1 MARVRL
7 RVRARARAKARAK
20 VRALGLGLGLGPGPG
35 PGPGLR
41 AKHHLGGGSALPRIV
56 TPHRTA
62 ALARVISVAAS
73 VSIAISCRRRSCR
86 SASLWAGQGKGQD
99 HGSERGKRAMHRAW
113 DRTTLAAWAGPQ
125 PWQAGAGAPRFVPS
139 TEMFGLPP
147 ALTYHPADR
156 GGRLRGARVADDSF
170 HRPLVRRPGWR
181 LVPACG
187 NKEVDAR
194 RPVDG
199 QAGLEGAGWMH
210 CTGRTLKLVMIREL
224 AALAQ
229 IHPTRSRA
237 LGRVRHVRASS
248 GGQKR
253 L

>member
-1 MARVRL
+1 MASHDAR
-7 RVRARARAKARAK
+7 RAQATAPEAYS
-20 VRALGLGLGLGPGPG
+20 
-35 PGPGLR
+35 
-41 AKHHLGGGSALPRIV
+41 SALQTLQPSGKSAR
-56 TPHRTA
+56 RTA
-62 ALARVISVAAS
+62 ALA
-73 VSIAISCRRRSCR
+73 
-86 SASLWAGQGKGQD
+86 G
-99 HGSERGKRAMHRAW
+99 
-113 DRTTLAAWAGPQ
+113 
-125 PWQAGAGAPRFVPS
+125 GAGAPRVVPS

-237 LGRVRHVRASS
+237 LAQGPARPRKF
-248 GGQKR
+248 GGAEAALDQR
-253 L
+253 

>member
-1 MARVRL
+1 MMHDARRP
-7 RVRARARAKARAK
+7 R
-20 VRALGLGLGLGPGPG
+20 
-35 PGPGLR
+35 
-41 AKHHLGGGSALPRIV
+41 LPRH
-56 TPHRTA
+56 TPQR
-62 ALARVISVAAS
+62 
-73 VSIAISCRRRSCR
+73 CRPCSP
-86 SASLWAGQGKGQD
+86 AVNP
-99 HGSERGKRAMHRAW
+99 H
-113 DRTTLAAWAGPQ
+113 AGPQ
-125 PWQAGAGAPRFVPS
+125 PWQAGAGAPRVVPS
-139 TEMFGLPP
+139 TELFGLPP

-237 LGRVRHVRASS
+237 LAQGPARPRKF
-248 GGQKR
+248 GGAEAALDQR
-253 L
+253 

>member
-1 MARVRL
+1 M
-7 RVRARARAKARAK
+7 
-20 VRALGLGLGLGPGPG
+20 
-35 PGPGLR
+35 
-41 AKHHLGGGSALPRIV
+41 
-56 TPHRTA
+56 
-62 ALARVISVAAS
+62 
-73 VSIAISCRRRSCR
+73 
-86 SASLWAGQGKGQD
+86 
-99 HGSERGKRAMHRAW
+99 
-113 DRTTLAAWAGPQ
+113 
-125 PWQAGAGAPRFVPS
+125 
-139 TEMFGLPP
+139 
-147 ALTYHPADR
+147 
-156 GGRLRGARVADDSF
+156 ADDSF

-210 CTGRTLKLVMIREL
+210 CTGRTLKLVMMREL

>member
-1 MARVRL
+1 MMHDGRRQ
-7 RVRARARAKARAK
+7 R
-20 VRALGLGLGLGPGPG
+20 
-35 PGPGLR
+35 
-41 AKHHLGGGSALPRIV
+41 LPRP
-56 TPHRTA
+56 TPQR
-62 ALARVISVAAS
+62 
-73 VSIAISCRRRSCR
+73 CRPCSPAVNPR
-86 SASLWAGQGKGQD
+86 
-99 HGSERGKRAMHRAW
+99 
-113 DRTTLAAWAGPQ
+113 AGPQ

-237 LGRVRHVRASS
+237 LPGAGPGTSAQVRGGRSGFRLKIGAGRAWGKPPAVRRAVIQNLSLRSPPAPRPSAARKTRVRANLQ
-248 GGQKR
+248 GGR
-253 L
+253 

>member
-1 MARVRL
+1 M
-7 RVRARARAKARAK
+7 
-20 VRALGLGLGLGPGPG
+20 
-35 PGPGLR
+35 
-41 AKHHLGGGSALPRIV
+41 
-56 TPHRTA
+56 
-62 ALARVISVAAS
+62 
-73 VSIAISCRRRSCR
+73 
-86 SASLWAGQGKGQD
+86 
-99 HGSERGKRAMHRAW
+99 
-113 DRTTLAAWAGPQ
+113 
-125 PWQAGAGAPRFVPS
+125 
-139 TEMFGLPP
+139 
-147 ALTYHPADR
+147 
-156 GGRLRGARVADDSF
+156 ADDSF

-237 LGRVRHVRASS
+237 LGGSGTSVRGGRSGFRYRIGTGRAWGNPPAVRRAVIQNLSLRSPPAPRPSAARKTRVRANLQ
-248 GGQKR
+248 GGR
-253 L
+253 